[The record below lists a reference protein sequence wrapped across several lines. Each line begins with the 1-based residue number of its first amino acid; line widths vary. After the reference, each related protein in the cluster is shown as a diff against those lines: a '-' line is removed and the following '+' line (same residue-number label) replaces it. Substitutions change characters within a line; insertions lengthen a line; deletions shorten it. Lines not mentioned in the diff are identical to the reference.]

1 MALQWDPC
9 HLQSQIPAAERCCW
23 DIHGQQKYVT
33 CFCLSIHY
41 KALILTCHWQ
51 HGTQYSDSLIA
62 CFESR
67 ATGSMARSIQTVSL
81 LALKVQFVS
90 KCCLNLFLDCVTTEV
105 TPNPLNNI
113 SEQFMVNIGCKRQLS
128 ASVTVINIQ
137 QIRCTVHEMFRYFTW
152 QYKFPIW
159 IVSVSCSLCSKCR
172 PREQVRAGSSAPLS
186 QWCILVEVAVFCHS
200 ALH

>member
-9 HLQSQIPAAERCCW
+9 HLQSQIPAAERRCG

-41 KALILTCHWQ
+41 RALILTCH
-51 HGTQYSDSLIA
+51 S
-62 CFESR
+62 
-67 ATGSMARSIQTVSL
+67 GSMACSIQTVSL